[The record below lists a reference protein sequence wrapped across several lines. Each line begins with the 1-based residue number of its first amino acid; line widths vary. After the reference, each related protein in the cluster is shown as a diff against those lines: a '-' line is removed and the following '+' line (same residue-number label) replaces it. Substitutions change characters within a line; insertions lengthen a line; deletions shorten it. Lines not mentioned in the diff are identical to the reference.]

1 VTLRAVI
8 YARFSSDKQRDR
20 SIQDQVALCR
30 GFCERDGLSVVGVY
44 EDRAISGASMA
55 NRLGW
60 QRVMR
65 DARAA
70 KFDVVVAEAL
80 DRISRDQED
89 LAGIYKRL
97 RFCKIEIR
105 TVQDGTAEEI
115 HVGIKG
121 LLGALYLKDLAQ
133 KTKRGQAGV
142 IRDGRHNGG
151 RSFGYRP
158 VPGEPG
164 RLEILPDEA
173 AVVRRIFASYVAGQ
187 SPRDI
192 AGALN
197 REGIR
202 APRGGCWNASTIGG
216 SRTRQNG
223 ILQNRLYIGQTVWNR
238 QTFIKN
244 PENGRRVS
252 RPNPPSDWMDSKTPE
267 LRIIDDTTWNAVQHR
282 RAKRGGAT
290 RHHASRPRRLLSGLL
305 KCGKCGS
312 GYVVSGA
319 DKRGPYLRCSRLLES
334 GACDNK
340 RTVSLDAIE
349 ATVLHGIESHLCA
362 PELVAEYVKE
372 FHRAMTDLRDT
383 SQGRRAELSKRL
395 VEVEKAINA
404 IVDAIAEGG
413 RSSRALTQR
422 LADLE
427 SERDVIETTIK
438 EAVPPP
444 IALRPDATE
453 TYREKVKDLKAA
465 LNAADQENRTMAYEA
480 IRELIDEVVI
490 RPHGPY
496 KPVEIDI
503 YGRIQSLFPKNE
515 TDPGSMGV
523 LVALDLLLTAQI
535 SPTPG

>member
-1 VTLRAVI
+1 MTLRAVI
-8 YARFSSDKQRDR
+8 YARFSSEKQRER
-20 SIQDQVALCR
+20 SIEDQVALCR
-30 GFCERDGLSVVGVY
+30 NFCERDGLSIVGVY
-44 EDRAISGASMA
+44 QDRAISGASTA

-60 QRVMR
+60 QRLMK

-70 KFDVVVAEAL
+70 RFDVVVAEAL

-89 LAGIYKRL
+89 LAGIHKRL
-97 RFCKIEIR
+97 RFRKIEIR

-121 LLGALYLKDLAQ
+121 LLRALYLKDLAQ

-158 VPGEPG
+158 VPGQPG

-173 AVVRRIFASYVAGQ
+173 AVVRRIFASYAGQ
-187 SPRDI
+187 YPRDI

-197 REGIR
+197 REGIS

-238 QTFIKN
+238 QSSIKN

-252 RPNPPSDWMDSKTPE
+252 RPNPPSDWMESKTPE
-267 LRIIDDTTWNAVQHR
+267 LRIIDDATWNAVQH
-282 RAKRGGAT
+282 RGGAT

-349 ATVLHGIESHLCA
+349 ATVLHGIEGHLCA
-362 PELVAEYVKE
+362 PDLVAEYVKE
-372 FHRAMTDLRDT
+372 FYRAMADLRDT
-383 SQGRRAELSKRL
+383 SQRRRAEISKRL

-427 SERDVIETTIK
+427 SERDGIETTIK
-438 EAVPPP
+438 EAAPRCGQM
-444 IALRPDATE
+444 RPRPTG
-453 TYREKVKDLKAA
+453 RRS
-465 LNAADQENRTMAYEA
+465 RT
-480 IRELIDEVVI
+480 
-490 RPHGPY
+490 
-496 KPVEIDI
+496 
-503 YGRIQSLFPKNE
+503 
-515 TDPGSMGV
+515 
-523 LVALDLLLTAQI
+523 
-535 SPTPG
+535 